1 MVENE
6 ARARELTDYRERVRR
21 EKQISPIGAGGSL
34 ADMMAKLSQKK
45 VSELPLIVKADV
57 QGSAEAIVSSLE
69 KLGNEEVRARI
80 IHSGAG
86 GITESDV
93 LLAKGAGC
101 PILGFNVRA
110 SAQARALAERE
121 GVEIRYYA
129 IIYDLLDDMKGVLSG
144 LLSPIQRETW
154 LGNANILQ
162 VFDITKVGKIA
173 GCRVTDGVVRRG
185 ARTRIIRND
194 VVIME
199 QGVLQTLKRFKD
211 DVGEVISGQ
220 ECGLGFQNFQD
231 LKEGDQIECFT
242 LEEVRRSL

>member
-1 MVENE
+1 M
-6 ARARELTDYRERVRR
+6 
-21 EKQISPIGAGGSL
+21 
-34 ADMMAKLSQKK
+34 
-45 VSELPLIVKADV
+45 

-110 SAQARALAERE
+110 SAQARQLAERE

-144 LLSPIQRETW
+144 MLSPIQRETW
-154 LGNANILQ
+154 LGNAALLGGAALWATYTVRVRWSGLSPVQAAALVCLISLVVYVPAYALSGVQRLTEAPLAEVLLHGLYQGCVIGGLAVVAFNQAVARLGAGSAAAIVSLVPVMAALLGVAVLGEIPTPLAAVAIVAIAVG
-162 VFDITKVGKIA
+162 VFLAA
-173 GCRVTDGVVRRG
+173 GAPA
-185 ARTRIIRND
+185 ARPGT
-194 VVIME
+194 
-199 QGVLQTLKRFKD
+199 T
-211 DVGEVISGQ
+211 
-220 ECGLGFQNFQD
+220 
-231 LKEGDQIECFT
+231 
-242 LEEVRRSL
+242 